1 MNIDMSNLKE
11 RIYFQKTR
19 EYFIEVEKSFYD
31 GNYRSATV
39 MLYSVIIA
47 DLLYKLEELRDLYQ
61 DGVATDILKKI
72 NKLRNENRNN
82 SEWETQLI
90 KEVVERTE
98 LIEDITYTNLEHLK
112 KLRNF
117 SAHPALDNDNKLIAP
132 IRETICGLIDEML
145 NKILIRPPMYA
156 SKIIDLITNDIS
168 KMKWLYWEDKEK
180 FEVYLN
186 KKYLNRMGKIMK
198 MQVFKAF
205 WKFVF
210 KLEDEECNSNRD
222 INLQFIKIIMQQNKL
237 KCIEAIRDENQFY
250 NQINNN
256 ADINQYLIEFLY
268 DFPDVFEMLETPTKL
283 TLDLVYREKPYLN
296 LISHYKYSNIDE
308 FLASIKSNQLTE
320 PKYIKLLEKYIIE
333 QEKEA
338 SLYDKYIEIIKES
351 SSFNESDRLFSYI
364 ILNNVEKF
372 SKTQTIS
379 LIEIINE
386 NDQIYNRNRSYND
399 NNKIIEKKSKCL
411 GGEFDYK
418 KYENFKFSEEV
429 LEQNLLPF

>member
-237 KCIEAIRDENQFY
+237 KCIEAI
-250 NQINNN
+250 
-256 ADINQYLIEFLY
+256 
-268 DFPDVFEMLETPTKL
+268 
-283 TLDLVYREKPYLN
+283 
-296 LISHYKYSNIDE
+296 
-308 FLASIKSNQLTE
+308 SI
-320 PKYIKLLEKYIIE
+320 LL
-333 QEKEA
+333 
-338 SLYDKYIEIIKES
+338 
-351 SSFNESDRLFSYI
+351 
-364 ILNNVEKF
+364 
-372 SKTQTIS
+372 
-379 LIEIINE
+379 
-386 NDQIYNRNRSYND
+386 
-399 NNKIIEKKSKCL
+399 
-411 GGEFDYK
+411 
-418 KYENFKFSEEV
+418 
-429 LEQNLLPF
+429 